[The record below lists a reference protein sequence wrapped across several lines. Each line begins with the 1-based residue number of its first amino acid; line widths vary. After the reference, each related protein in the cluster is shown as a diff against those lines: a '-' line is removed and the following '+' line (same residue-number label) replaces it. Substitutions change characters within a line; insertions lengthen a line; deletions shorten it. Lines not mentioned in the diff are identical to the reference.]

1 MTHPNARQQEI
12 DKTARQASVAGLM
25 LSGVRDQK
33 QIANLLNVN
42 QSTISRDI
50 KAIEAEWKRQT
61 MIDLD
66 EAKSIDLMRIDEAIR
81 VVMPQVRKGNLQA
94 VDRLV
99 ALVRRRADIYGYA
112 APTKIE
118 STVNVRI
125 MAEQIANELGLDAGD
140 VIAEAERIVAGA
152 AK

>member
-1 MTHPNARQQEI
+1 MTHPNDRQKEI
-12 DKTARQASVAGLM
+12 EKTARHASVAGLL

-50 KAIEAEWKRQT
+50 KAIEADWKKQT

-81 VVMPQVRKGNLQA
+81 AVMPQVRKGHLGA

-99 ALVRRRADIYGYA
+99 SLIKRRADIYGYDEPKRTVQQHEGKDG
-112 APTKIE
+112 APIVV
-118 STVNVRI
+118 SIIRDH
-125 MAEQIANELGLDAGD
+125 APGD
-140 VIAEAERIVAGA
+140 G
-152 AK
+152 